1 MSYIWIMCC
10 TDAGLTWVFAQ
21 TRLYVTK
28 FTLFWSSTQNFD
40 ARQLFRG
47 QLLTPER
54 KTVPMKQVPVRAL
67 VYRTFPLVTKQH
79 HDTFCILRIFSNVA
93 SVGANKTSMMSNS
106 TLRLSDSILH
116 FYPPQLTCGKLL
128 TSGRK
133 MQQQHPWGY
142 PPVRARTSH
151 IPPQLLLKHMMMY
164 ELQPDLVPMRDRG
177 LCADKYIWYCIH
189 AFWFSHYIFAA
200 RQPLHS
206 HLLTSERKRQEQ

>member
-47 QLLTPER
+47 QLTPER
-54 KTVPMKQVPVRAL
+54 KTVPMKQAPVRAL
-67 VYRTFPLVTKQH
+67 VYRTFPLVTKRH
-79 HDTFCILRIFSNVA
+79 RYVLYPSNFF
-93 SVGANKTSMMSNS
+93 KCCECWCEQDFMMSNS
-106 TLRLSDSILH
+106 TLRLSDSIPH
-116 FYPPQLTCGKLL
+116 FYPPQLTYGKLL

-133 MQQQHPWGY
+133 MQQQHPWRY

-164 ELQPDLVPMRDRG
+164 ELQPDLVPMRDIS
-177 LCADKYIWYCIH
+177 LCADKCIWYWIH
-189 AFWFSHYIFAA
+189 AFWFSNYIFAA
-200 RQPLHS
+200 RQP
-206 HLLTSERKRQEQ
+206 